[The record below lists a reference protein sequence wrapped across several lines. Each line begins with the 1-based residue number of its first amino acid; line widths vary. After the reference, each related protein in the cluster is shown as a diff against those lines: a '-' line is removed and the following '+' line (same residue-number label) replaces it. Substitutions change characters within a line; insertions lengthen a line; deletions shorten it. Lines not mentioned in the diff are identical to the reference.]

1 MNGYKKIL
9 IAAFILLI
17 LSIINEKYISPINNN
32 LDINQFIHIYV
43 LRYFHLVIFL
53 FSSFYLFFFMGYGKN
68 IDIYIYLI
76 VALFTVIG
84 WAMFDLCWLSY
95 LELLFYNINL
105 EKVKTTFHP
114 TFYSA
119 FNDYD
124 RMIMPLSG
132 ILYFFTVTILL
143 YHLKTIKVS
152 YKLLYYALFVIL
164 FIYAIIGKLGTQYY
178 SSKNKFLLIIK
189 NFYKK
194 YISYFS

>member
-76 VALFTVIG
+76 FALFTVIG
-84 WAMFDLCWLSY
+84 WVMFDLCWLSY

-114 TFYSA
+114 TFHSA